1 MSGGKDSSTTAAL
14 LAKFLEN
21 RRGVEL
27 VGVTI
32 DEGIASYRPQGIDY
46 ARRLCARLGIEH
58 RVLAYADTVGHAM
71 DEVVVVDPE
80 AIPCSYCG
88 PFRREALNRAAREVD
103 ADYVATGLNLDDTA
117 QSILMNVARGD
128 IEKLARMGPHE
139 TRQPG
144 LVPRIQPLRMIP
156 EKEVY
161 LYALLSGIEFH
172 DATCPYAERAQRGR
186 FRDIVHRLEEDS
198 PGTRHAILR
207 GYDQMRPLLQGKYPP
222 ATLNACAR
230 CGEPT
235 VNVVC
240 KACELR
246 NGLPGWRRPARS
258 SRPADYSVSDRRG
271 PRPSHGDDPHGNLQL
286 RLDEPEIFPHG
297 FRESSPPFPCGRNP
311 RRSAEIRPSLE
322 LAIDG
327 LASGQGPHARGE
339 FLDRLSIHAVAD
351 THRDPVEPA
360 EHVEFRHREAHE
372 AVHADRHPKHHEI
385 EPPDPPRPSGRR
397 AIFASAPFPQML
409 GDGPVDFGRKRSRP
423 DARGEGLR
431 DA

>member
-1 MSGGKDSSTTAAL
+1 MACDRCGAPAVEWLRYSGEHLCQDHFLEFVERRAKRELRSQVDLRGGDRIAIGMSGGKDSSTTAAL
-14 LAKFLEN
+14 LAKFLGD
-21 RRGVEL
+21 RRDIEL
-27 VGVTI
+27 IGITI
-32 DEGIASYRPQGIDY
+32 DEGITSYRPQGIEY

-58 RVLAYADTVGHAM
+58 RVLAYAESVGHSM
-71 DEVVVVDPE
+71 DDVVTLDPE

-88 PFRREALNRAAREVD
+88 PFRREALNRAAREVE

-117 QSILMNVARGD
+117 QSILMNIARGD

-161 LYALLSGIEFH
+161 LYALLRGIEFH

-207 GYDQMRPLLQGKYPP
+207 GYDQMRPLLQAKYPP

-246 NGLPGWRRPARS
+246 ERIARLETA
-258 SRPADYSVSDRRG
+258 RA
-271 PRPSHGDDPHGNLQL
+271 L
-286 RLDEPEIFPHG
+286 
-297 FRESSPPFPCGRNP
+297 ESTG
-311 RRSAEIRPSLE
+311 
-322 LAIDG
+322 
-327 LASGQGPHARGE
+327 
-339 FLDRLSIHAVAD
+339 
-351 THRDPVEPA
+351 
-360 EHVEFRHREAHE
+360 
-372 AVHADRHPKHHEI
+372 
-385 EPPDPPRPSGRR
+385 
-397 AIFASAPFPQML
+397 
-409 GDGPVDFGRKRSRP
+409 
-423 DARGEGLR
+423 
-431 DA
+431 